1 MEEVEEEKRQ
11 TSHSRGKKMDKEQQR
26 AAKARLVAQ
35 MQAGQSWQVAKAS
48 AGVQTSQSTAY
59 RLLQG
64 YRLLGETALLDGRHG
79 HPSKLRGAARAFLEE
94 QCGQAPQT
102 PSSTIQALL
111 QEHFDEAR

>member
-1 MEEVEEEKRQ
+1 
-11 TSHSRGKKMDKEQQR
+11 MDKEQGH
-26 AAKARLVAQ
+26 AAKVRLVTLMSQ
-35 MQAGQSWQVAKAS
+35 GQPWQVAKAL

-79 HPSKLRGAARAFLEE
+79 HRSLLRGTARAFLEE
-94 QCGQAPQT
+94 QCVQAPQT

-111 QEHFDEAR
+111 QERFDEAR